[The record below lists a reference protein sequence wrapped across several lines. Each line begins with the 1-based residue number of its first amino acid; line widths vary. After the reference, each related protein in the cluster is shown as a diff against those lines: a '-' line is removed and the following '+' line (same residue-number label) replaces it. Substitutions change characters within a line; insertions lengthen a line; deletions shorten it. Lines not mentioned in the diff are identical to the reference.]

1 MEVTQKRI
9 KIREIVGDNRDYFI
23 ENNRNGSVKAMKG
36 QILDIRPEYQREFV
50 YSEKQQQA
58 VINSILNDFP
68 LNTMYFVD
76 REDGTYEVLD
86 GQQRLLSICMFT
98 SNQLA
103 CLIPS
108 RTQLGLFDTCNFLN
122 LSKEKKD
129 KVMDYELEVYLC
141 KGTDE
146 ERMEWFQTINIAG
159 ATLTKQEILNAIF
172 HGEWLTKCKTL
183 ISKGNNTV
191 QRKYGKYFNKKRE
204 RQEWLETVFRWKADD
219 EGYDDIPK
227 YMQAHRHDKDTNLF
241 EYIERVFKWLEKY
254 FGDYQKEMKGI
265 EWGVLY
271 NEHKNDDLT
280 PATIQSRVKELMID
294 YEVSNKKGIY
304 EYILTEDE
312 KYLHIR
318 DFTDA
323 DKRAKYEEQQHK
335 CKHCGKTFEIEEM
348 EGDHIV
354 PWSKGGTSERS
365 NLQMLCKE
373 CNQKKSNHFT
383 G

>member
-1 MEVTQKRI
+1 M
-9 KIREIVGDNRDYFI
+9 KIEQRKVKVREIVGDNRDYFI

-172 HGEWLTKCKTL
+172 HGEWLNDCKQK
-183 ISKGNNTV
+183 ISKANTKI
-191 QRKYGKYFNKKRE
+191 QRSYGKYFSKKRE

-219 EGYDDIPK
+219 EG
-227 YMQAHRHDKDTNLF
+227 
-241 EYIERVFKWLEKY
+241 
-254 FGDYQKEMKGI
+254 
-265 EWGVLY
+265 
-271 NEHKNDDLT
+271 LT
-280 PATIQSRVKELMID
+280 AVETI
-294 YEVSNKKGIY
+294 
-304 EYILTEDE
+304 
-312 KYLHIR
+312 
-318 DFTDA
+318 
-323 DKRAKYEEQQHK
+323 
-335 CKHCGKTFEIEEM
+335 
-348 EGDHIV
+348 
-354 PWSKGGTSERS
+354 
-365 NLQMLCKE
+365 
-373 CNQKKSNHFT
+373 
-383 G
+383 